1 MNRTYAIASLVED
14 LQPVRPVSARIPLLL
29 SAIMTVA
36 ATALIVYFQGMR
48 PDLASGQPDEMFLV
62 RTGVLLLLGGA
73 TGHAVTSMASPSV
86 GRSQNG
92 WQIALAAAAIFP
104 LSAIIVAST
113 GDIGPAFSAMESGM
127 RCLFY
132 SLLTALST
140 AVPMVLWLRKGAPTS
155 PVRAGWLT
163 GVAAGGMGAFAYNI
177 HCPFDDVVYIGLWY
191 GLAVGLCA
199 VAGRLIVPR
208 LIRW

>member
-1 MNRTYAIASLVED
+1 MKHKYDISALVDD
-14 LQPVRPVSARIPLLL
+14 LQPVRPVRPHVPLLL
-29 SAIMTVA
+29 SAAITIA
-36 ATALIVYFQGMR
+36 AAALIAQFHGMR
-48 PDLASGQPDEMFLV
+48 PDLLSGQPDEMFLV

-73 TGHAVTSMASPSV
+73 TGYAVTSMASPSV

-92 WQIALAAAAIFP
+92 WQIALAAAAVFP

-113 GDIGPAFSAMESGM
+113 GDIGPAFSAMASGM
-127 RCLFY
+127 HCLFY
-132 SLLTALST
+132 SVLTALST
-140 AVPMVLWLRKGAPTS
+140 AAPMVLWLRKGAPTS
-155 PVRAGWLT
+155 LVRAGWLT
-163 GVAAGGMGAFAYNI
+163 GVASGGMGAFAYNI

-199 VAGRLIVPR
+199 VLGRLIVPR